1 MKRGSRRPPSNG
13 TQAEYPFG
21 EYAAASAAA
30 PVSTTESERARL
42 ALREVQ
48 RKLHK
53 TAPTALVTLPGVQ
66 PISAMTRF
74 IDGGRDRFIEV
85 MQTAVLN
92 NDPVAC
98 QWWEVY
104 RELPSY
110 PRSLVSFDDVC
121 AASGV
126 APKQLMVSIIST
138 AMDFGQDVGNLVAAV
153 MHPKVVSKLAESAER
168 IDGDYADIALKDRH
182 AFLQARG
189 FLPAAKGATVHVHA
203 SASAQAASAAAQE
216 PSVPSFTE
224 TIGATSERVID
235 VKPTGPES
243 NVRS

>member
-1 MKRGSRRPPSNG
+1 
-13 TQAEYPFG
+13 
-21 EYAAASAAA
+21 
-30 PVSTTESERARL
+30 
-42 ALREVQ
+42 
-48 RKLHK
+48 
-53 TAPTALVTLPGVQ
+53 
-66 PISAMTRF
+66 MTRF

-110 PRSLVSFDDVC
+110 PRSLISFDDVC

-126 APKQLMVSIIST
+126 QPKQLLMTIIST

-153 MHPKVVSKLAESAER
+153 MHPKVVSRMAQSAER

-189 FLPAAKGATVHVHA
+189 FLPVAKGATINIHA

-224 TIGATSERVID
+224 TIDATA
-235 VKPTGPES
+235 
-243 NVRS
+243 VRTEPLASTAPIVTPIPARPALSVPVATPLDDLYRARAKEPVVVRP